1 MFGSTPESDYH
12 SYPASVE
19 VGCHQKNGFACPKC
33 SRLSFHMWKLA
44 AIFVPMLMMAITAV
58 TIGIIYP
65 AEPCDRN
72 EILSLSWWLRSYGG
86 VSIYFAMA
94 YPTLLLMIP
103 TTRCELLAMEIL
115 LMGFAFATIAW
126 NVFGCTILF
135 RGATQGVAATGSGS
149 LSCYNESP
157 ILWYTALL
165 ALIAQ
170 WYNFFVSC
178 MAKLVRKS
186 SELE

>member
-1 MFGSTPESDYH
+1 MLSSEPEYH
-12 SYPASVE
+12 RYPASVE
-19 VGCHQKNGFACPKC
+19 GGCHLKNGSKC
-33 SRLSFHMWKLA
+33 SRPSFYMWKLA
-44 AIFVPMLMMAITAV
+44 AIFVPMLMMAITALTV
-58 TIGIIYP
+58 GIIYP

-86 VSIYFAMA
+86 VSIYFAIT
-94 YPTLLLMIP
+94 YPILLLMIP

-115 LMGFAFATIAW
+115 LMGFSFATIAW

-135 RGATQGVAATGSGS
+135 RGS
-149 LSCYNESP
+149 LSCYSESSV
-157 ILWYTALL
+157 LWYTTLI

-178 MAKLVRKS
+178 MAKLVREHS
-186 SELE
+186 GSV